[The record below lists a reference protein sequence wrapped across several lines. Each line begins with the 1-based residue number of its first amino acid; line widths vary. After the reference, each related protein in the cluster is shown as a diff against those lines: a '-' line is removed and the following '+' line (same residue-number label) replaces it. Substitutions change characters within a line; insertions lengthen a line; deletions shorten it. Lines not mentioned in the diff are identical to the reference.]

1 MTTATTTP
9 TVSLSL
15 DTLSR
20 RLFAGVAAFFEG
32 IREGKAMA
40 DRYDRLSKLSDAEL
54 ARLGLGRQEI
64 VRVVVNG
71 KKI

>member
-1 MTTATTTP
+1 MTTTTAT
-9 TVSLSL
+9 VSHSL
-15 DTLSR
+15 DTLWH
-20 RLFAGVAAFFEG
+20 RLFGAVAAFFEG

-40 DRYDRLSKLSDAEL
+40 DRYDHLSKLSDAEL

-71 KKI
+71 KKA